1 MRDTAGRQRWWRQG
15 VLVLAAL
22 LSTATAACAQA
33 VAITQLDGEAVVTD
47 GARRVAA
54 VVGQRLAPGALID
67 SGATTA
73 LLRLEWPDG
82 ATVDLGPATRVMVA
96 PPGWRARSG
105 RPPTVY
111 LLQGWA
117 KVAGSGAAPAGGIV
131 APGFELLPLSGAAV
145 AAVGPREQQLFAESG
160 AAELLVRPAGTQR
173 GIAPGALYNGDGM
186 VLARPPADWLQ
197 RVPRAFRDPIPRR
210 AAQLP
215 DRSGDASALP
225 APTYQDLAAWLAAEP
240 DVRREFPRRFSP
252 LLQDPAFR
260 RAVQQHLP
268 AHPEWGAALSATK

>member
-1 MRDTAGRQRWWRQG
+1 MGGRERWLRAA
-15 VLVLAAL
+15 LALAAL
-22 LSTATAACAQA
+22 LAATMAARAQA

-47 GARRVAA
+47 GVHRVAA
-54 VVGQRLAPGALID
+54 IVGQRLAPGALVD
-67 SGATTA
+67 SGAKTA

-105 RPPTVY
+105 RPPSVY

-117 KVAGSGAAPAGGIV
+117 KVAGSSAAPAGGIV

-145 AAVGPREQQLFAESG
+145 AVVGAREQQVFAESG

-173 GIAPGALYNGDGM
+173 GIAPGALYNGEGM

-240 DVRREFPRRFSP
+240 DVRREFPRRFAP
-252 LLQDPAFR
+252 LLQDAAFR
-260 RAVQQHLP
+260 RAVQQHLA
-268 AHPEWGAALSATK
+268 AHPEWGAALSTAK